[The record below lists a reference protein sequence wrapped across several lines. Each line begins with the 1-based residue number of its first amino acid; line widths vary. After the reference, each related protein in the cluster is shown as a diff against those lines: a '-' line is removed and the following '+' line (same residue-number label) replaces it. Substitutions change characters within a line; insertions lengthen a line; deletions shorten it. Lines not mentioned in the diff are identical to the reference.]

1 MKSYKRIFIFV
12 LLVLLLTAL
21 LSPWVVALWSG
32 IIEANPG
39 WEEYRYPFSRIF
51 NRLFMILGIGLFFLF
66 RLLLKIDS
74 MSQLGLQPLQQ
85 GYRDILNGFL
95 LALASV
101 IALVVAMSLSQVF
114 TPFFRLPLSTA
125 LERSLSALMAA
136 LTVGLLEGIFF
147 RGMIFKGLMEDWKP
161 VSAFVAAN
169 LFFSAIHFVKPG
181 EDLSL
186 SSVGPWSGLVYLGQ
200 SFQPFL
206 NPAILLP
213 GLLGLFLIGLVL
225 SYAFLRTG
233 SLYLSIGLHAGWI
246 FGLKTMRVYGDFRR
260 DDLGWIFGA
269 SDPKIVSGVATWIG
283 IVVVGILVHCA
294 TRKRHNR
301 NLE

>member
-21 LSPWVVALWSG
+21 LSPWVVALWNW
-32 IIEANPG
+32 IIDVNPG
-39 WEEYRYPFSRIF
+39 WQEYRYSFSRIF
-51 NRLFMILGIGLFFLF
+51 NRLFMILGITLFFLC
-66 RLLLKIDS
+66 RPLLKIES
-74 MSQLGLQPLQQ
+74 PAQLGLVAFRQ
-85 GYRDILNGFL
+85 GYRNLLKGFFL
-95 LALASV
+95 SV
-101 IALVVAMSLSQVF
+101 LSLIALILVMSFCGVF
-114 TPFFRLPLSTA
+114 TPYLRLSLSVA
-125 LERSLSALMAA
+125 LERSVKAFLGALAS
-136 LTVGLLEGIFF
+136 GFLEEIFF

-161 VSAFVAAN
+161 GAAFVAAN
-169 LFFSAIHFVKPG
+169 LFYSAIHFVKPG

-283 IVVVGILVHCA
+283 IIVVGILVHCA